1 MSSHKDWLIFT
12 SIFRKCITGIFSWIP
27 SWNFTTKHLLSR
39 VNSNANL
46 IKKSNKSEKEPIPR
60 LRIGNMIPETE
71 NLLRAIKIIQWNEND
86 ITESSLGKNVKKWI
100 TIFGIKQQTKLWCK
114 LPKNQIQFC
123 IYNRMNFIE
132 LSLLNWQHFCLN
144 LNFLTFWYFG
154 IIIWRK
160 RLVPHSF

>member
-12 SIFRKCITGIFSWIP
+12 SIFRKCIIGIFLWTP
-27 SWNFTTKHLLSR
+27 SWNFTTRHLLSR

-60 LRIGNMIPETE
+60 LRIGNMIPEME
-71 NLLRAIKIIQWNEND
+71 NLHRAIKIIQWNEND
-86 ITESSLGKNVKKWI
+86 ITESSLGKNIRKWN

-132 LSLLNWQHFCLN
+132 LSLLRLTTFLLESKCLDILVFWHN
-144 LNFLTFWYFG
+144 YLTKKA
-154 IIIWRK
+154 RAT
-160 RLVPHSF
+160 

>member
-12 SIFRKCITGIFSWIP
+12 SIFRKCIIGIFLWTP

-46 IKKSNKSEKEPIPR
+46 IKKSNKSEKEPILR

-71 NLLRAIKIIQWNEND
+71 NLHRAIKIIQWNEND
-86 ITESSLGKNVKKWI
+86 ITESSLGKNVKKWN

-123 IYNRMNFIE
+123 IYYNRMNFIE
-132 LSLLNWQHFCLN
+132 LSLLQLTTFLLESKCLDILVFWHN
-144 LNFLTFWYFG
+144 YLTKKA
-154 IIIWRK
+154 RAT
-160 RLVPHSF
+160 